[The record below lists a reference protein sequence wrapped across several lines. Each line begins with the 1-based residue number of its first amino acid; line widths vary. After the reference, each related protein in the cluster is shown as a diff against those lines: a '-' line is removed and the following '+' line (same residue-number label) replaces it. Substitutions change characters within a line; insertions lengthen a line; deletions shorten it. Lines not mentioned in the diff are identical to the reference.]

1 MKCILH
7 IGTEKSGTTS
17 LQSFLQ
23 KNRAT
28 FLDNGYYITLTPTIS
43 STNFN
48 HRKMATAMLD
58 VDHIDD
64 ARKTLKIVDAESFSY
79 WRNNFLAELSEEI
92 KNNTNNK
99 YKTYIFSSEHLSSR
113 LISVEEI
120 TRLKN
125 YLEGFFDTIEVIL
138 YIRRQDKYAVSLYST
153 ALKAGSVDNFIF
165 NHKNPLNPRFN
176 YYQLYSKWSEVF
188 GKNYIDV
195 RIFERDKFYKKD
207 LTLDF
212 LKAVGFHENVING
225 TQWLVPAK
233 SNPSLNAL
241 GQSYL
246 RYYNAINPKGLDPRL
261 HKQRRHLIEF
271 LERNYGGNGYLPT
284 QSEASEWY
292 GFFEKVNNKLLLEL
306 GNSTEQL
313 FDTSFDSYPKERDHS
328 IYTSKDLLNVSKE
341 FSEYL
346 TDINKLNQ
354 SR

>member
-1 MKCILH
+1 MKCVLH

-17 LQSFLQ
+17 IQSFLQ
-23 KNRAT
+23 KNRGI
-28 FLDNGYYITLTPTIS
+28 FLDNDYYIPISPSIS
-43 STNFN
+43 SRNFN
-48 HRKMATAMLD
+48 HRKLATAMLD
-58 VDHIDD
+58 IDHVDD
-64 ARKTLKIVDAESFSY
+64 ARKALEIQDTDSFSN
-79 WRNNFLAELSEEI
+79 WRNFFLEQLSEEI
-92 KNNTNNK
+92 NNNNNYKK
-99 YKTYIFSSEHLSSR
+99 YVFSSEHLSSR
-113 LISVEEI
+113 LVSIEEI
-120 TRLKN
+120 TRLKL
-125 YLEGFFDTIEVIL
+125 YLQRFFDTVEIVL

-153 ALKAGSVDNFIF
+153 ALKAGSVHEFT
-165 NHKNPLNPRFN
+165 FN
-176 YYQLYSKWSEVF
+176 YRNPVNGRFDYHMMYSKWSEVF

-225 TQWLVPAK
+225 TQWLMPAK
-233 SNPSLNAL
+233 ANPSLNAL

-284 QSEASEWY
+284 QSEAIEWY

-306 GNSTEQL
+306 QSSTEQL
-313 FDTSFDSYPKERDHS
+313 FDTSFDSYPKEKDHF